1 MPQFNASVEPIT
13 HYLEQTVRKAFGK
26 KEYRQIKA
34 TFDQL
39 TAHLK
44 KLFAS
49 KADAVQRI
57 LYETE
62 GGLQANHLIDRFGV
76 LRDLRE
82 YAEELAE
89 RLIDEG
95 GAAPDPPPFAHLL
108 NLGDGDGVLLPFK
121 FAHPFQLQVKG
132 RVPFPVS
139 SCVNLRDE
147 LNLLNKHLKVEQTF
161 KLSQLPPLLEATQ
174 AQIEQFEKMYDV
186 DPSFWIKFGFT
197 VLRTLNN
204 VALEYR
210 LPVIF
215 HYI

>member
-1 MPQFNASVEPIT
+1 MQFNASVEPIN
-13 HYLEQTVRKAFGK
+13 HYLEETVRKACGK

-34 TFDQL
+34 TFDAL
-39 TAHLK
+39 TLHLK
-44 KLFAS
+44 KVFAG
-49 KADAVQRI
+49 KADAVQKI
-57 LYETE
+57 LFETA
-62 GGLQANHLIDRFGV
+62 GGLQANHLIDKFGV
-76 LRDLRE
+76 MRDLRD
-82 YAEELAE
+82 YAEELTEALVK
-89 RLIDEG
+89 RG
-95 GAAPDPPPFAHLL
+95 GADPANPPFAHLM
-108 NLGDGDGVLLPFK
+108 NLGDGDGVLLPFR
-121 FAHPFQLQVKG
+121 FATPFQLQVKG

-147 LNLLNKHLKVEQTF
+147 LNIINKHLKVEHTF
-161 KLSQLPPLLEATQ
+161 KLSQLPPLLEATS

-197 VLRTLNN
+197 VLRTLNT

>member
-1 MPQFNASVEPIT
+1 MQFNASVEPIT
-13 HYLEQTVRKAFGK
+13 HYLEQTVRKACGK

-39 TAHLK
+39 TVHLK
-44 KLFAS
+44 KLFAT
-49 KADAVQRI
+49 KADAVQKI
-57 LYETE
+57 LYQTE

-76 LRDLRE
+76 MRDLRE
-82 YAEELAE
+82 YADELGD
-89 RLIDEG
+89 RLIDS
-95 GAAPDPPPFAHLL
+95 GAPADPHPFAHLM

-121 FAHPFQLQVKG
+121 FATPFQLQVKG
-132 RVPFPVS
+132 RLPFPVS

-147 LNLLNKHLKVEQTF
+147 LNTLNKHLKVEQTF
-161 KLSQLPPLLEATQ
+161 KLSQLPPLLEATS

-197 VLRTLNN
+197 VLRTLNT

-215 HYI
+215 HYV